1 MKKVIVLI
9 VVISA
14 VHSVGCAQSPMFNTQ
29 MESAVARLDN
39 AKSIGDYQK
48 LANDFTRIAAGNQTQ
63 WLPYYYAAYCNT
75 RIGWMYEK
83 ADPEKIEPF
92 VTVAAQQIDKAKSL
106 LDSTTQKNEMTEIY
120 CVMSMIKR
128 GWVFINP
135 MTYGREYGIA
145 SKTLFEKGK
154 AISPENPRILYLEAW
169 EKYNAP
175 KMWGGDKEKAKEL
188 LTLAIRKLESNPT
201 SGIYPRWG
209 KSVCEEILKLY

>member
-9 VVISA
+9 FVIFA
-14 VHSVGCAQSPMFNTQ
+14 AHSITCAQNQTFNAQ
-29 MESAVARLDN
+29 MESAVTRLDN

-92 VTVAAQQIDKAKSL
+92 VTVAAQQIAKAKIL
-106 LDSTTQKNEMTEIY
+106 VDSTTQKNEMAEIY

-154 AISPENPRILYLEAW
+154 AIAPENPRILYLEGW

-175 KMWGGDKEKAKEL
+175 KMWGGDKDKAKEL
-188 LTLAIRKLESNPT
+188 LTLAIRKLESNPST
-201 SGIYPRWG
+201 GIYPRWG
-209 KSVCEEILKLY
+209 KSACEEILKL